1 MMDGSEIVPNFG
13 KLHARHAGIFTRY
26 MVECRRASDGDLDL
40 FLVMATI
47 GERSFNERH
56 APDAMSLEAFVG
68 GTVGKVETLPINV
81 QSISDFTGIPRETVR
96 RKIDIL
102 LKRGWIERDYRKY
115 FTATDNANQAFLKLT
130 KITEKYL
137 RDLTIAINASA

>member
-1 MMDGSEIVPNFG
+1 MDGSETEFNFG
-13 KLHARHAGIFTRY
+13 KLHAKHAGVFIRY
-26 MVECRRASDGDLDL
+26 MVECRRESGGDLDL

-47 GERSFNERH
+47 GERTFNERH

-68 GTVGKVETLPINV
+68 GRVGKADTLPINV

-102 LKRGWIERDYRKY
+102 QKRGWIERDDRKY
-115 FTATDNANQAFLKLT
+115 FTATDIANQALLGLT
-130 KITEKYL
+130 KVTEKYL
-137 RDLTIAINASA
+137 RDLARIIIASG

>member
-1 MMDGSEIVPNFG
+1 MDESESVPNFG
-13 KLHARHAGIFTRY
+13 KLHARHSGIFIRY
-26 MVECRRASDGDLDL
+26 MVECRREAGGDLDL

-47 GERSFNERH
+47 GERTFNERH

-68 GTVGKVETLPINV
+68 GMVGKAEPLPINV

-102 LKRGWIERDYRKY
+102 LKRGWIQRDSRKY
-115 FTATDNANQAFLKLT
+115 FAATDHANQALLGLT
-130 KITEKYL
+130 KVTEKYL
-137 RDLTIAINASA
+137 RDLTIAINTSG